1 MLNSLLSELKDI
13 IHEIDKIG
21 WKEQKTSEDYSRADE
36 LINRADEI
44 IYLLND
50 IFRQNH
56 IASI

>member
-13 IHEIDKIG
+13 IHEIDETG
-21 WKEQKTSEDYSRADE
+21 WKEQKTSEDYIRADE

-50 IFRQNH
+50 IFKQNH
-56 IASI
+56 IVMI

>member
-1 MLNSLLSELKDI
+1 MLNSLLSALKDI
-13 IHEIDKIG
+13 IHEIDEIG

-56 IASI
+56 IAMI

>member
-21 WKEQKTSEDYSRADE
+21 WKEQKTSEDYNRADE

-50 IFRQNH
+50 IFRANH
-56 IASI
+56 IAAI

>member
-13 IHEIDKIG
+13 IHEIDEIG
-21 WKEQKTSEDYSRADE
+21 WKEQKTSEDCSRADE

-50 IFRQNH
+50 IFRANH
-56 IASI
+56 IAMI